1 MTAVRRFP
9 GVILVGFMGSG
20 KSSVGRELA
29 RRTGAEFVDAD
40 EWIEKK
46 AGRSIRDLFADEGE
60 PAFRERERAALREI
74 LAVQG
79 RVVAAGGGAFLDE
92 ENRKLMRA
100 YGPVVYL
107 EASAGTVLRRL
118 ARDSKRPLLQGADR
132 GSIVRD
138 LLDRRVPEYR
148 RADHTVPT
156 DGLTVTQI
164 AGRII
169 GLLKTREGGGA

>member
-1 MTAVRRFP
+1 MTSAGGFP
-9 GVILVGFMGSG
+9 GVVLVGFMGSG

-40 EWIEKK
+40 EWIERK
-46 AGRSIRDLFADEGE
+46 AGRPIRTLFAEEGE

-74 LAVQG
+74 LAVKG
-79 RVVAAGGGAFLDE
+79 RVVAAGGGAFLQE

-107 EASAGTVLRRL
+107 EASPGTVLRRL

-132 GSIVRD
+132 ESIVKD
-138 LLDRRVPEYR
+138 LLERRVPEYR

-156 DGLTVTQI
+156 DGRTVREI

-169 GLLKTREGGGA
+169 GLLKKREGGGA